1 MKKIIYI
8 LSCLCICLLISANV
22 QAQTCSTNFTVS
34 TQITNSTCLSNGEIR
49 VTLGGDTTNIFNVQ
63 YGLTSAGG
71 FTINPQSDRVLRNIP
86 PGTYQLTVRA
96 FCKVS
101 SEYDVVKT
109 VSNLVVGGTYKVPEA
124 SFNPSSSRKS
134 YEGCNTG
141 IIALNVINGSGNFT
155 FTITSAPA
163 GVATGTVIPTKVGT
177 IYTFPAQNYPSGDY
191 TVQVEDGCYTAVH
204 SFTLGQ
210 VSGFPTFT
218 YSTSSGF
225 RPVLTDFVCDKVYWS
240 AGSVS
245 SNTNLDYYRYYQD
258 GMYEVGV
265 APTGA
270 MPTTWVAWTSSS
282 ANLLMDISPYSIS
295 DFYGANSI
303 SIYTR
308 VKGCDTNYISITTN
322 IKKPTYGTAST
333 TIVYCDYY
341 QYSPRPWTDYDGMLC
356 YPLSIKAVRVSD
368 GATIFENPAWSYT
381 STGIPLNLDYSVA
394 YNLTFTDQKGTVYS
408 TNIDRTNISN
418 VYTPISFNSEI
429 LNCDNYQL
437 SYYASSLV
445 PCYPI
450 LVTIRDAL
458 GNVVCTDSIT
468 NSINRTSCP
477 LDYGQNYTFS
487 ATYVN
492 SVPLYT
498 YTAVKNVASSAPT
511 TYTLTTSSSYDSKCF
526 VNRSALYVT
535 ANKVWPIGTTFTIT
549 GPSGYVSQQVTTTS
563 SNSYYNMPIT
573 DLPPGAYTLTANHPC
588 GSPVVSTVNLT
599 GIYNYNNFSY
609 STQTTCSGQRITPTG
624 TMTYRGNPVST
635 YYRLTSGPTGYD
647 KSVITQGGSFVLSTP
662 GTYQLGILADNS
674 TTGCVIKDTTIVYT
688 APSLALDP
696 SATSAYVCV
705 DGNIGNISVKAING
719 VAPYTYELWNK
730 NNTAKVGVS
739 DITTSGV
746 GTFTYGQADSTY
758 TVRMKD
764 QCGNMFSQQIT
775 LSNLETARVVYVS
788 SDPTCTGS
796 TIQLRCITL
805 GNTSYDWTGPNGFT
819 SSDQNPVITNA
830 KTNMT
835 GWYKVSVM
843 PEFCGSMKVDSVYI
857 TVTPPLAPVS
867 GQDSLNVSV
876 CVREKMALNS
886 EMTGGTGVYTYQWQS
901 SSNGVSWTNISGAT
915 SAAYT
920 PPVRVSSGV
929 YYYRR
934 ITTDTACGVF
944 YNVVTFNI
952 TPCYIRINPNIGGN
966 VKK

>member
-34 TQITNSTCLSNGEIR
+34 TQIKNSTCLSNGEIA
-49 VTLGGDTTNIFNVQ
+49 VTLGGDTANIFNVQ

-163 GVATGTVIPTKVGT
+163 GVATGIVTPTKSGT

-210 VSGFPTFT
+210 VSGFPTF
-218 YSTSSGF
+218 YYVSSSGF
-225 RPVLTDFVCDKVYWS
+225 RPDLENTQ
-240 AGSVS
+240 S
-245 SNTNLDYYRYYQD
+245 SCNYVGWYAYSDMINTNSDFQRYSRD
-258 GMYEVGV
+258 GMYEIGA
-265 APTGA
+265 APAGQ
-270 MPTTWVAWTSSS
+270 MPTSWTDW
-282 ANLLMDISPYSIS
+282 NINGGTVFLNIFPYNISN
-295 DFYGANSI
+295 FYNANSI
-303 SIYTR
+303 QIYTR
-308 VKGCDTNYISITTN
+308 VKGCSTAYATFTTN
-322 IKKPTYGTAST
+322 IKKASFNSTVRDRNCDNYTYN
-333 TIVYCDYY
+333 I
-341 QYSPRPWTDYDGMLC
+341 RPWYDYDGVLC
-356 YPLSIKAVRVSD
+356 YPLKLKVQKASNLEVVY
-368 GATIFENPAWSYT
+368 ENSNWSYAT
-381 STGIPLNLDYSVA
+381 NTNDAVTLDYDVT
-394 YNLTFTDQKGTVYS
+394 YRITFTDQNGTEIT
-408 TNIDRTNISN
+408 TNVNNNRNVIFTTNK
-418 VYTPISFNSEI
+418 
-429 LNCDNYQL
+429 LNCDSYQL
-437 SYYASSLV
+437 GYYLPTGTHKCIPV
-445 PCYPI
+445 K
-450 LVTIRDAL
+450 VTITDPQN
-458 GNVVCTDSIT
+458 NVVCTDSLTNTIT
-468 NSINRTSCP
+468 TYSCP
-477 LDYGQNYTFS
+477 LEYNKLYTFK
-487 ATYVN
+487 AVYADG
-492 SVPLYT
+492 YT
-498 YTAVKNVASSAPT
+498 YTYTSNIASTLPT
-511 TYTLTTSSSYDSKCF
+511 SYTLTATSVYDNKCM
-526 VNRSALYVT
+526 VNRSALYISGNRT
-535 ANKVWPIGTTFTIT
+535 WPIGTTFTIT
-549 GPSGYVSQQVTTTS
+549 GPSGYVSQNVTVTTTS
-563 SNSYYNMPIT
+563 SGYYMPAT
-573 DLPPGAYTLTANHPC
+573 DLPPGTYTLTVNHGC
-588 GSPVVSTVNLT
+588 GSPVVTTANLT
-599 GIYNYNNFSY
+599 GIYNYKDFSY

-624 TMTYRGNPVST
+624 TMTYKGNPIT
-635 YYRLTSGPTGYD
+635 AYYRLTSGPTGYD

-662 GTYQLGILADNS
+662 GTYKLGILSENS
-674 TTGCVIKDTTIVYT
+674 TSGCVIKDTTIVY
-688 APSLALDP
+688 AAASLALDP
-696 SATSAYVCV
+696 SASSAYVCV
-705 DGNIGNISVKAING
+705 DGSIGNISVKAING

-775 LSNLETARVVYVS
+775 LTNLQTARVVYVS

-805 GNTSYDWTGPNGFT
+805 GNTSYNWTGPNGFT
-819 SSDQNPVITNA
+819 SSSQNPVITNA

-843 PEFCGSMKVDSVYI
+843 PEFCGSMKVDSVYV

-876 CVREKMALNS
+876 CVREKMPLNI
-886 EMTGGTGVYTYQWQS
+886 EMTGGTGVYSYQWES
-901 SSNGVSWTNISGAT
+901 SSNGGVSWIKIPGAV
-915 SAAYT
+915 SSAYT

-934 ITTDTACGVF
+934 ITSDTACGVF